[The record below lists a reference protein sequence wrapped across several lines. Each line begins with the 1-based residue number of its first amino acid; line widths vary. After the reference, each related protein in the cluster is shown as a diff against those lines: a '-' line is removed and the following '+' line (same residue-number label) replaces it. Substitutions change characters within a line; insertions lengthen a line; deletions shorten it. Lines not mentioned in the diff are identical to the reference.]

1 MKHNHRLPTLWIAT
15 LIAVFWLLPA
25 AVSAEDGVMSI
36 SIDRTAI
43 SGLIR
48 AGLPKTREIRV
59 PGLGMIQ
66 LHLTPPDQVS
76 FEGGK
81 IEVKIGYRLSPS
93 GLSGVLVTRYAVVPG
108 KDGGFHLQADS
119 VVPEGKYSLP
129 VDLAPFLPTVELP
142 AQFRWITGNDDD
154 NLIELT
160 AALHM
165 VQILPQRLVIRLGLT
180 SKRYEGN
187 N

>member
-15 LIAVFWLLPA
+15 LIALFWLLPA

-108 KDGGFHLQADS
+108 KEL
-119 VVPEGKYSLP
+119 VVDKLSDMRQKLAAVSLEY
-129 VDLAPFLPTVELP
+129 VCSSF
-142 AQFRWITGNDDD
+142 F
-154 NLIELT
+154 
-160 AALHM
+160 
-165 VQILPQRLVIRLGLT
+165 IRFKGL
-180 SKRYEGN
+180 YCV
-187 N
+187 